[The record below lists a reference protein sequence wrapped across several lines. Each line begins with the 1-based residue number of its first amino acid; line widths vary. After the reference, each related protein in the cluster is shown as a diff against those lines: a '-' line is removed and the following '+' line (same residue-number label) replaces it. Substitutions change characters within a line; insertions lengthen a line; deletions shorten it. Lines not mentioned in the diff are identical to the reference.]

1 MGAEVIINKDNFEAE
16 VLKSDLPVLTD
27 FWAEWCVPCKMVN
40 PILEKIAEDYRGKLK
55 VAKINVDECGEIA
68 SQFNIVSI
76 PTMLLFKSGE
86 VVQQQVGAGSRQAIE
101 GFFKDHI

>member
-1 MGAEVIINKDNFEAE
+1 MGAEVIINKDNFEVE

-68 SQFNIVSI
+68 SQFNIFSI

>member
-1 MGAEVIINKDNFEAE
+1 MGAEVIINKDNFEVE